1 MKEKH
6 SDPWFTAML
15 LLPLGLFVPVAAEFV
30 SSAPFG
36 AAWLLAGIALVALT
50 LALVSGPKE

>member
-6 SDPWFTAML
+6 SDLWFAATLM
-15 LLPLGLFVPVAAEFV
+15 LPLGLVIPVAAEFV

-50 LALVSGPKE
+50 LVLASDPEH